1 MATKISHIQE
11 ALKSIGEIPEA
22 AAPDVAMAIDAH
34 LRRTAG
40 AGQTP
45 TGEPWA
51 PRKKDGQ
58 QALQNVNANLSIAAY
73 GTTIYVRLVGPE
85 VRHHRG
91 WARAGTPQRQVIP
104 LKKDPFPPAILASM
118 KAVLDKHFGK
128 AKVPGG

>member
-1 MATKISHIQE
+1 MAKIDHIRE

-22 AAPDVAMAIDAH
+22 AAPDCAVVIDQH

-45 TGEPWA
+45 TGVPWA
-51 PRKKDGQ
+51 PRKSDGA
-58 QALQNVNANLSIAAY
+58 QALQNVNANLFIAAY
-73 GTTIYVRLVGPE
+73 GSTIYVRLTGPE

-104 LKKDPFPPAILASM
+104 LKKDPFPPAILAGM
-118 KAVLDKHFGK
+118 KAVLDKHFEK
-128 AKVPGG
+128 AKVANG